1 MGIGR
6 RLKEIGQDMD
16 PMTTREDLAFFLKKP
31 ENAQKLNG
39 LVQDIRYAVMDYQVC
54 TPKGLALV
62 MTNIC
67 SDFGATRY
75 LQRGLSEDCESR
87 PLAVPPSVITCK

>member
-1 MGIGR
+1 VSPHCLRSRAKSDATGIDR

-16 PMTTREDLAFFLKKP
+16 PMTTQKDLALFLKKP

-54 TPKGLALV
+54 SLKDLLW
-62 MTNIC
+62 
-67 SDFGATRY
+67 S
-75 LQRGLSEDCESR
+75 
-87 PLAVPPSVITCK
+87 

>member
-16 PMTTREDLAFFLKKP
+16 SIESQIDLGLFLKKP

-39 LVQDIRYAVMDYQVC
+39 LVQDIRYALMDYQVC
-54 TPKGLALV
+54 SPRAPAPDV
-62 MTNIC
+62 TNIC
-67 SDFGATRY
+67 TDFATTRH
-75 LQRGLSEDCESR
+75 LQ
-87 PLAVPPSVITCK
+87 